1 MQVAAAMATPKGSM
15 TPSSDQ
21 PPSANSLP
29 LLRWA
34 GSKRSSVHT
43 LARFWA
49 EERTYIEPFC
59 GSAAL
64 MFHLRPRQAILNDVN
79 SRLINFYR
87 HCQMNPRRVWS
98 LASSISP
105 DKETYYQTRKIFNSI
120 GAGEDQA
127 GIFFY
132 LNRTCFN
139 GIYRTN
145 QKGEFNVPHCGSK
158 MSAFPTL
165 ADFIKRCRVIEN
177 AHFDDCDFEM
187 TFSKHI
193 SRNSFFFVDPPYT
206 KDSGRIF
213 TEYDRNDF
221 RHTDLTRLLNCLKEA
236 DMKGARFVLTYEDGA
251 LTFDPADLG
260 WNTSTFTVTRNVG
273 GFRSSRKIAREVVVT
288 NFPVQ

>member
-1 MQVAAAMATPKGSM
+1 M
-15 TPSSDQ
+15 
-21 PPSANSLP
+21 
-29 LLRWA
+29 
-34 GSKRSSVHT
+34 
-43 LARFWA
+43 
-49 EERTYIEPFC
+49 
-59 GSAAL
+59 
-64 MFHLRPRQAILNDVN
+64 
-79 SRLINFYR
+79 
-87 HCQMNPRRVWS
+87 
-98 LASSISP
+98 
-105 DKETYYQTRKIFNSI
+105 

-145 QKGEFNVPHCGSK
+145 RKGDFNVPHCGNK

-165 ADFIKRCRVIEN
+165 TDFIKRCRVIEN
-177 AHFDDCDFEM
+177 AQFDDCDFEL

-213 TEYDRNDF
+213 TEYDRKEFRLTDF
-221 RHTDLTRLLNCLKEA
+221 TRLLNCLKHA
-236 DMKGARFVLTYEDGA
+236 DIKGARFVLTYEDGA

-288 NFPVQ
+288 NFPVH